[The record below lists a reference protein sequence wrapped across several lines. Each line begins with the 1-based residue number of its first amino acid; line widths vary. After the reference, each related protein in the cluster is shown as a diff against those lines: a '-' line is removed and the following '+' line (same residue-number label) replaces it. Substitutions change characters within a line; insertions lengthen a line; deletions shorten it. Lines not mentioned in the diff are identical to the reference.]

1 MRVQVPSYTCLNNI
15 RHQLN
20 METSYLYKIT
30 FEETP
35 HFYIGVR
42 KHPDPKNDNDYLGT
56 PYTHK
61 NYWEIYTPKKQILWI
76 YEDWEF
82 ACKIEKSII
91 SENWQNKYC
100 LNMNIGGIVPT
111 DFCRLGAI
119 RANKTIELKREL
131 DSDYDSKF
139 LEHMKK
145 MNESKI
151 LKMKEDDEYSKLCIR
166 GLWKGIPK
174 SHRVEIGKK
183 IQKSLGVE
191 ITCFDENTEKTLT
204 FPSIRTAAKH
214 YGFGI
219 NTISKLVSG
228 KLLSYKG
235 ISVITPL

>member
-1 MRVQVPSYTCLNNI
+1 
-15 RHQLN
+15 
-20 METSYLYKIT
+20 METSYIYKIT

-42 KHPDPKNDNDYLGT
+42 KHLDPKNDNDYLGT
-56 PYTHK
+56 PYTYK

-111 DFCRLGAI
+111 NFCRLGAI
-119 RANKTIELKREL
+119 RANQTIQLKREL
-131 DSDYDSKF
+131 DSDYDSK
-139 LEHMKK
+139 LIEHMKK
-145 MNESKI
+145 MNESKN
-151 LKMKEDDEYSKLCIR
+151 LKMKEDDEYSKLCMR
-166 GLWKGIPK
+166 GLWKGTPK

-191 ITCFDENTEKTLT
+191 IVCFNENIGETLT

-219 NTISKLVSG
+219 NTVSKLVSG
-228 KLLSYKG
+228 ILPSYKG
-235 ISVITPL
+235 IRVITPDKHCGDVAVL